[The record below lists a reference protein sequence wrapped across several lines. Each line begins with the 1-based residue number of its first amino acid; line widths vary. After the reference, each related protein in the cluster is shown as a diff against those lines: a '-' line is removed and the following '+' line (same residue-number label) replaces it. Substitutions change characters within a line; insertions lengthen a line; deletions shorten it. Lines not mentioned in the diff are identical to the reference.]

1 MKYVSSSCVADR
13 LQKQI
18 TKNAKDE
25 RYPRD
30 ANGVQYQDL
39 EQAMLVGVT
48 GVEKLDDE
56 IASQLNSIMEELD
69 ELAKLYDVPKL
80 GLLQ

>member
-1 MKYVSSSCVADR
+1 MSSSIVADR

-25 RYPRD
+25 RYLPKSRFRTS
-30 ANGVQYQDL
+30 N
-39 EQAMLVGVT
+39 VGKVT
-48 GVEKLDDE
+48 GIEKLDDE

-69 ELAKLYDVPKL
+69 
-80 GLLQ
+80 